1 MDRNGVSRPISR
13 RRRRRPPSG
22 LPLIGAIPARRIGR
36 YSATEKLS
44 RRFGSAFRERCRVAY
59 YNTSRWLLAKVSA
72 RARKSKSSEDEM
84 DSSRQGSPQL
94 PPPPTLDLS
103 LGLASSDPFSSTQ
116 GARDVRLFPC
126 LFCNKKF
133 LKSQALGGHQNA
145 HKKERSVGCTSQ
157 TYLPPRN
164 DAAANDHH
172 SNPPRF
178 SAAPRG
184 GHLESFRSYAV
195 PWSVSSR
202 RAAYAAGCPSSST
215 RHRGPHLAHQALP
228 LDFLGHS
235 DGSTVGFASAAG
247 GGEDTATVD
256 LSLRL

>member
-1 MDRNGVSRPISR
+1 MGKQKRCLSVISR
-13 RRRRRPPSG
+13 TRAF
-22 LPLIGAIPARRIGR
+22 LYHYCL
-36 YSATEKLS
+36 LS
-44 RRFGSAFRERCRVAY
+44 QADITTPVDGCWRSKCK
-59 YNTSRWLLAKVSA
+59 S
-72 RARKSKSSEDEM
+72 KSKSSEDEM

-94 PPPPTLDLS
+94 PPPTLDLS
-103 LGLASSDPFSSTQ
+103 LGLASSDPFSSTH
-116 GARDVRLFPC
+116 GTRDVRLFPC

-157 TYLPPRN
+157 TYLPPKN
-164 DAAANDHH
+164 DAADDNNSDP
-172 SNPPRF
+172 SRF

-184 GHLESFRSYAV
+184 DHLESFRSYAV
-195 PWSVSSR
+195 PWTVSSR
-202 RAAYAAGCPSSST
+202 RAVYATGCPSSSSS
-215 RHRGPHLAHQALP
+215 RHRGPHQAHQALL

-247 GGEDTATVD
+247 GGEDMANVD

>member
-1 MDRNGVSRPISR
+1 MGKQKRCLSVIARTRALLYNCLLSQADTTTPVDGCWR
-13 RRRRRPPSG
+13 RQCK
-22 LPLIGAIPARRIGR
+22 
-36 YSATEKLS
+36 SA
-44 RRFGSAFRERCRVAY
+44 
-59 YNTSRWLLAKVSA
+59 
-72 RARKSKSSEDEM
+72 SSEDEM
-84 DSSRQGSPQL
+84 DSSRQGSPQ

-103 LGLASSDPFSSTQ
+103 LGLASSDPFSGTH

-157 TYLPPRN
+157 TYLPPKN
-164 DAAANDHH
+164 DAANDHDL
-172 SNPPRF
+172 NPSRF

-184 GHLESFRSYAV
+184 DHLESFRSYAV
-195 PWSVSSR
+195 PWTVSSR
-202 RAAYAAGCPSSST
+202 RAVFATGCPSSST
-215 RHRGPHLAHQALP
+215 RHRGPHQARQALL
-228 LDFLGHS
+228 LDFVGHS

-247 GGEDTATVD
+247 GGEDMANVD